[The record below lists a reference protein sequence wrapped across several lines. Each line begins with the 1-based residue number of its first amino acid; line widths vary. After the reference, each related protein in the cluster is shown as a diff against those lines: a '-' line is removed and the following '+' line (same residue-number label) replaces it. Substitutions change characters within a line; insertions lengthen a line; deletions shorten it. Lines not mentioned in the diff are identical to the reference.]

1 MSTIFSLII
10 KNHKNLLTFFLI
22 PFMTVAAGTSMLA
35 PYLISNN
42 NNDDNDNLF
51 NNFNNRNNNRAFA
64 QQSTNAP
71 STNTLPPL
79 SPLPIPPLSIQVPTN
94 KITITLS
101 SAQFYPLTD
110 PTFNQL
116 KMIVRYKTNDLSLLN
131 TTTNGIMQVSL

>member
-64 QQSTNAP
+64 QQT
-71 STNTLPPL
+71 
-79 SPLPIPPLSIQVPTN
+79 IVP
-94 KITITLS
+94 
-101 SAQFYPLTD
+101 
-110 PTFNQL
+110 
-116 KMIVRYKTNDLSLLN
+116 
-131 TTTNGIMQVSL
+131 